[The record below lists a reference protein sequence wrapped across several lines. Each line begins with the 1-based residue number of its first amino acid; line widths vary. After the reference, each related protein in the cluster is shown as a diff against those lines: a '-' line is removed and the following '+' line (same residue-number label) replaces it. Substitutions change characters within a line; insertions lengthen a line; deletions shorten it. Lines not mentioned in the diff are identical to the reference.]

1 MKRLVLFTI
10 IVVFLSTGCSLLPS
24 MGAGAKLANE
34 VAKNQTAFQ
43 KAILEGAVSIDCAT
57 GWTVGARTGMTS
69 NAKIDLAK
77 ANLLA
82 VTDQNSKEYK
92 ACYKFGLYGALTMF
106 EGEWTVQRLLEFI
119 GTIN

>member
-1 MKRLVLFTI
+1 MKY
-10 IVVFLSTGCSLLPS
+10 IVVIMITFVCLSGCSLLPS
-24 MGAGAKLANE
+24 MGAGAKLAQD
-34 VAKNQTAFQ
+34 VAKNQAAFQ
-43 KAILEGAVSIDCAT
+43 AAIIEGSVSIDCAT
-57 GWTVGARTGMTS
+57 GWTVGASTGMTS

-106 EGEWTVQRLLEFI
+106 EGEWTVQRLLEFL

>member
-1 MKRLVLFTI
+1 MKLLIAVCILI
-10 IVVFLSTGCSLLPS
+10 LLQGCALLPS
-24 MGAGAKLANE
+24 MSAGAKLADE
-34 VAKNQTAFQ
+34 ISKNQIAFQ
-43 KAILEGAVSIDCAT
+43 EAIIKGSVSIDCAT
-57 GWTVGARTGMTS
+57 GWSIGARTGMTS

-106 EGEWTVQRLLEFI
+106 EGEWTVQRLLEFL